1 MVVSSNEAIRE
12 VLIHK
17 QHHFSDR
24 PPSLRAEM
32 MLEGHDIVF
41 SNDSAKWRYKKK
53 HLMQAMKQHGNGL
66 KHLEAMTL
74 KYGNEMLKEMEKHQR
89 NPLEPSELFRSTIA
103 SIIMVLTYGY
113 STPDDVRKCID
124 LDNRAQA
131 LLVPSGPNILL
142 DICPPLRF
150 VLPQLKTLFDDVIKF
165 RKDVENTFRSFTS
178 IRKLNMHNS
187 NSKIFIDHFL
197 NLIDESSNSKDSRK
211 ITLGEEDVIFV
222 GIDEVMAGMGTTM
235 TLLTNLLGILV
246 NHPNIQ
252 DKAYS
257 QIKEV
262 IGDKPPSIEDRAN
275 IPYVEAIIIEVLRY
289 TSFFPLLI
297 PHYSSCSS
305 KIGGYFIP
313 EGTLI
318 FHNVWHLQ
326 HDEEFWEEPWVFN
339 PRRFIEDGKIVPPEH
354 GNKQRVLSF
363 GAGRRQC
370 AGEVFARN
378 RLFILVTMMLQ
389 KFKFLPAEG
398 HPRPKHDPREYDVNL
413 TNMIKPYYVNVQPRE

>member
-17 QHHFSDR
+17 QNDFSDR

-32 MLEGHDIVF
+32 MLEGHDIFF
-41 SNDSAKWRYKKK
+41 SNNSAKWRYKKK
-53 HLMQAMKQHGNGL
+53 HLMQALKQHGDGL

-74 KYGNEMLKEMEKHQR
+74 KFGHEMLKEMENHQR
-89 NPLEPSELFRSTIA
+89 NPLEPNELFRSTIG

-113 STPDDVRKCID
+113 STTDDVKKCID
-124 LDNRAQA
+124 LDSRSQA
-131 LLVPSGPNILL
+131 LLVPSGPGILL
-142 DICPPLRF
+142 DICPALRF

-165 RKDVENTFRSFTS
+165 RKDVENTFRTFTS

-187 NSKIFIDHFL
+187 NSQIFIDHFL
-197 NLIDESSNSKDSRK
+197 NLIDESSNSKDSKK
-211 ITLGEEDVIFV
+211 ITLEEEDVVFV
-222 GIDEVMAGMGTTM
+222 GVDVVMAGLGTTM

-252 DKAYS
+252 DKAYA
-257 QIKEV
+257 QIKE
-262 IGDKPPSIEDRAN
+262 IIDDKPPSIEDRAN

-289 TSFFPLLI
+289 TSFFSLLI

-318 FHNVWHLQ
+318 FNNVWHLQ
-326 HDEEFWEEPWVFN
+326 HDEEFWEEPWAFN
-339 PRRFIEDGKIVPPEH
+339 PMRFIEDGKVVAADHEK
-354 GNKQRVLSF
+354 KQRVLSF

-370 AGEVFARN
+370 PGEVFARN

-389 KFKFLPAEG
+389 RFKFVPAKG
-398 HPRPKHDPREYDVNL
+398 HPCPQHDPRDYDVSLINI
-413 TNMIKPYYVNVQPRE
+413 IKPYYVNTQPR